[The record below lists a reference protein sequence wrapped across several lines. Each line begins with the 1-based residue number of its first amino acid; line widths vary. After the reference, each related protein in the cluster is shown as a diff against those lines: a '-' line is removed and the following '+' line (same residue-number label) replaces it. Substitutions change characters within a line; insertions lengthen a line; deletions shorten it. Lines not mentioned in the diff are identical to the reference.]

1 MKTASEFVNE
11 KLGDKNYTHSPYPMH
26 REEIIAWLNEFAS
39 QNPERV
45 REVLNDFKREFMMA
59 QDADDMQVTFDKFI
73 NQLSDLCS
81 GSQEKEQTKQIRLGE
96 IFEVDG
102 KKYAIQKPKTSSEET
117 DPHGTITYYL
127 IEI

>member
-45 REVLNDFKREFMMA
+45 MDKIIELSLDFQKEYLPNAGASYHYQAEAWAGIKEFTVWLNQKH
-59 QDADDMQVTFDKFI
+59 I
-73 NQLSDLCS
+73 SDLCS
-81 GSQEKEQTKQIRLGE
+81 GSQDETEK
-96 IFEVDG
+96 
-102 KKYAIQKPKTSSEET
+102 
-117 DPHGTITYYL
+117 YL
-127 IEI
+127 TNIKNK